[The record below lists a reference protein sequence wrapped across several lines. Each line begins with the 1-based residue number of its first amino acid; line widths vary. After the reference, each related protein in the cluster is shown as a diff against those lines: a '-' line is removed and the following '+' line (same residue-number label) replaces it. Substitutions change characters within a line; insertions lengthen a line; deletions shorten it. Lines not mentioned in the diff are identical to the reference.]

1 MDDRWHPRTL
11 WHLLKEPRVITAMH
25 LLGYAI
31 LTTAGAAALGTP
43 PTSIRAEW
51 GPLLTQLWGGG
62 LLLGGAVALVA
73 TPRGWWWVER
83 TGITLLIIALAMYL
97 SVVVSLHYTMSGNR
111 LPQAGVTAYAIIS
124 LVVRFLRI
132 RSAALDPTAGPD
144 GYHPDPDDTLTTHE
158 ARA

>member
-1 MDDRWHPRTL
+1 MDDRWHPRAL

-31 LTTAGAAALGTP
+31 LATAGALALGTP
-43 PTSIRAEW
+43 PSSIKAEW

-62 LLLGGAVALVA
+62 LLLGGVIGLVA

-97 SVVVSLHYTMSGNR
+97 SVVIYLHYTGSGNR
-111 LPQAGVTAYAIIS
+111 LPQAGVAAYAIIS
-124 LVVRFLRI
+124 LVIRWLRI
-132 RSAALDPTAGPD
+132 RSAALDPTAGPT
-144 GYHPDPDDTLTTHE
+144 GYHPDPDDHDD
-158 ARA
+158 RA